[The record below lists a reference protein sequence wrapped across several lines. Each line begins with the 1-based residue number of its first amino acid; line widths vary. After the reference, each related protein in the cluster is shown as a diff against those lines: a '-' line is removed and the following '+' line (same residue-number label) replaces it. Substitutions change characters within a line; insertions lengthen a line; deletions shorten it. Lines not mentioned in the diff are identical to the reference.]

1 MIVIDEC
8 HSTGFMGPTGVGTPE
23 IFGVTKDIDLI
34 TGTFG
39 KALGGASGGYT
50 TGKRE
55 IIELLRQKSRTY
67 LFSNSLAPVIVGST
81 QRAFELIKERP
92 EIRERIKGNTTLF
105 RETLNTAGFK
115 ILGHPECP
123 IVPVFTGDAKLA
135 GLMAEEL
142 FKENIYVIGFSYP
155 VVPKGGARIRVQISA
170 AHTTEQVKT
179 AAEAFIKIGKKLEV
193 IK

>member
-23 IFGVTKDIDLI
+23 IFGVTKDIDII

-50 TGKRE
+50 TGKKE

-67 LFSNSLAPVIVGST
+67 LFSNSLAPVIVGT
-81 QRAFELIKERP
+81 TLKAFQLIKEKP
-92 EIRERIKGNTTLF
+92 EIRARIKGNTQLF
-105 RETLNTAGFK
+105 RETLKAAGFK

-123 IVPVFTGDAKLA
+123 IVPVFTGDAKIA
-135 GLMAEEL
+135 GQMAEDL
-142 FKENIYVIGFSYP
+142 FNENILYW
-155 VVPKGGARIRVQISA
+155 ISP
-170 AHTTEQVKT
+170 
-179 AAEAFIKIGKKLEV
+179 
-193 IK
+193 